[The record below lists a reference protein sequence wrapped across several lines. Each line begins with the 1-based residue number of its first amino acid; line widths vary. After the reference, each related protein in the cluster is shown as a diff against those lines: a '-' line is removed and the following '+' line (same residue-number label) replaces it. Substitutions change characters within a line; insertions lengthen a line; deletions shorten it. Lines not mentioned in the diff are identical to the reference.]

1 MDPLTCAAV
10 QVGELI
16 LQVTPEGCQ
25 VVWPVPTMVAMQ
37 IPNDAEQM
45 IARWRELNC
54 PRIWVN
60 DGWITNLER
69 WLSPDTKINRTQAQL
84 GLVQKFLQLPE

>member
-1 MDPLTCAAV
+1 MTLGHS
-10 QVGELI
+10 QVG
-16 LQVTPEGCQ
+16 
-25 VVWPVPTMVAMQ
+25 WPVLTIVFMQ
-37 IPNDAEQM
+37 IPEDADQM
-45 IARWRELNC
+45 ISKWREMGC
-54 PRIWVN
+54 PRISVN